1 VPAAPA
7 AGSSLTLTI
16 VATVPS
22 TAADGTLLLNVATVS
37 GDQTEPVPDPHPNRD
52 QTLTLVRVP
61 DEPIP
66 PTPTPLPPE
75 PDGPPQPPVQP
86 VHPPNVPGSPA
97 DTLVKLS
104 KTGSPTNASLGA
116 TITYA
121 LRVSNIGE
129 ALAMKLRV
137 CDTPPA
143 GLTVTSA
150 PGFKRSGNSFCT
162 TISKLAIGKSKTLH
176 VTARVTTRN
185 AGRVVNHATV
195 NSRNAPTR
203 RTRAATFIH
212 APPSFTG

>member
-1 VPAAPA
+1 V
-7 AGSSLTLTI
+7 
-16 VATVPS
+16 
-22 TAADGTLLLNVATVS
+22 
-37 GDQTEPVPDPHPNRD
+37 
-52 QTLTLVRVP
+52 
-61 DEPIP
+61 
-66 PTPTPLPPE
+66 
-75 PDGPPQPPVQP
+75 P
-86 VHPPNVPGSPA
+86 VHPPRTPGAPA
-97 DTLVKLS
+97 DTLLKLT
-104 KTGSPTNASLGA
+104 KVGSPSSASLGG

-129 ALAMKLRV
+129 ALAMKVRV

-150 PGFKRSGNSFCT
+150 SGFKRSGNSFCT

-203 RTRAATFIH
+203 RTSAATFIH
-212 APPSFTG
+212 AAPSFTG